1 MFDILI
7 HNGKIVDGAGQ
18 KAYPADI
25 GIENGRI
32 TEISPD
38 LEAESQETID
48 AGGYIVSP
56 GFIDMHS
63 PSDFT
68 LLVHPEAES
77 KIRQGVT
84 TELVGNCGGSPAP
97 VPEEHFEAFMQYMI
111 GLGGLNQKVLDP
123 RDCKWRT

>member
-1 MFDILI
+1 MFDVII
-7 HNGKIVDGAGQ
+7 RNGKVVDGSGQ
-18 KAYPADI
+18 KAYLADV
-25 GIENGRI
+25 GVENGRI

-38 LEAESQETID
+38 LGAD
-48 AGGYIVSP
+48 ADEIVDADGCVVCP

-63 PSDFT
+63 HSDFT

-97 VPEEHFEAFMQYMI
+97 VPEERFDDFMQYMI
-111 GLGGLNQKVLDP
+111 GLGGLYQKVLNP
-123 RDCKWRT
+123 RD